1 MTNGSLPGGRTAGSG
16 RTPMR
21 RSRRRGLMR
30 LAVLLV
36 LIVAVVVTVVVVAT
50 TGRAVVPVVSEQIYP
65 IHYKEGIA
73 RVAKRYGLDPYLVAA
88 VVNTESGYDPAAVS
102 SAGAVGL
109 MQVMPSTAE
118 WVTGLRSWRGG
129 QSPDLNDPD
138 DNLEL
143 GACYLG
149 YLLEIFEGTVRV
161 ALAAYNAGQGVVGEW
176 VKAAGGTDSFGPS
189 DIVYSETRAFVERV
203 EHYRDLY
210 RRIHPETFFD

>member
-1 MTNGSLPGGRTAGSG
+1 
-16 RTPMR
+16 
-21 RSRRRGLMR
+21 MR
-30 LAVLLV
+30 LAVLLA

-149 YLLEIFEGTVRV
+149 YLLEIFEGAVRV